1 MGNIVSKKNKEYINS
16 NWGELKCSPV
26 GPLLQS
32 IGLAPGDPT
41 STANKCQSS
50 SFSNQFNSSM
60 TDQFKATSKL
70 NAGLGQMN
78 GTMNKFRS
86 IIATI
91 QQQLFKDLSRIA
103 DMIFGIYVKIGNI
116 IMVINKNLINIMMV
130 FKHVVNTGV
139 AIAVLLVAF
148 MNLLRVPVNGLI
160 KFVNAWR

>member
-1 MGNIVSKKNKEYINS
+1 MGNIISKKNKEYINS
-16 NWGELKCSPV
+16 NWSELKCSPI

-32 IGLAPGDPT
+32 IGAAPGDPNST
-41 STANKCQSS
+41 SNQCQSS

-60 TDQFKATSKL
+60 TDQFKATNKL
-70 NAGLGQMN
+70 NSGLGQIN
-78 GTMNKFRS
+78 GTINKFRS
-86 IIATI
+86 IIATV

-139 AIAVLLVAF
+139 AVAVLLVAF

-160 KFVNAWR
+160 KFVRAWR